1 MTEFQGRRV
10 LITGAGRGVGAAT
23 AKAFA
28 KLGAT
33 VVLAARNEERLNRVK
48 AEIEAAGGKAEAI
61 PIDLSTREACRDL
74 AARSGEID
82 VLINNAAMTAGK
94 FQSVLT
100 PDDGEWDVNYAV
112 TFMAP
117 LILMQE
123 IGRGMVKRRRGVIL
137 NISSMAGQRPVPYLA
152 PYGVFKAALDTLS
165 RVAAIELASE
175 GSNIRVNSVVL
186 GHVDT
191 EAMQENCGPGITT
204 ADVAERNSPLI
215 RPIKPEEIAGFCV
228 YLASDLAAPFI
239 GSVLNIDGGLTAGS
253 YSFIKSFGP
262 KSEAD

>member
-1 MTEFQGRRV
+1 MTEFSGRRV
-10 LITGAGRGVGAAT
+10 LVTGAGRGVGAAT

-28 KLGAT
+28 KAGAS
-33 VVLAARNEERLNRVK
+33 VVLAARNAERLNKVK
-48 AEIEAAGGKAEAI
+48 AEIEATGGKAEAL
-61 PIDLSTREACRDL
+61 PVDLSSRKACRDL
-74 AARSGEID
+74 AARAGAID
-82 VLINNAAMTAGK
+82 VLINNAAYTSGK

-100 PDDGEWDVNYAV
+100 NDDAEWDDNYAV

-123 IGRGMVKRRRGVIL
+123 LGRGMAERKCGVIL
-137 NISSMAGQRPVPYLA
+137 NISSMAAQRPVPYLA
-152 PYGVFKAALDTLS
+152 PYGVFKAALDTLT
-165 RVAAIELASE
+165 RVAGMELASE

-191 EAMQENCGPGITT
+191 EALQENCGPGITP

-215 RPIKPEEIAGFCV
+215 RPIKATEIADFCV
-228 YLASDLAAPFI
+228 YLASDSAAPFI

-262 KSEAD
+262 KSEV